1 MMRKLSG
8 LFMVFVILVTLS
20 VPVLANETASAAA
33 TREEIVRSL
42 LAAADFYHPGVSKET
57 IIKGYA
63 NGELKENE
71 SVKKIEALAM
81 LSRAFGELPKPEG
94 NDLRI
99 GTFGVE
105 FTDVPAWA
113 KEDIAKLSAAGLL
126 TGNPDGTLGVN
137 DPITIDEFQSIVA
150 RVWALKGTNLKDD
163 FYEAIN
169 KKWLNTSTIPAGE
182 AMGGV
187 VSELS
192 LSNSEKIEKIL
203 DDLTGKQFAKGTKE
217 QKLADFYTTALDTE
231 NRNKQGAEPI
241 KKYIEAFDGAKTLD
255 ELVQADLTLEKETG
269 QSTLFSLGSFADAK
283 NSNENALY
291 YMGLSVGLD
300 KISYVTEDAKAK
312 ELYINYMS
320 KLLVLA
326 GEKELAAKA
335 RAEQVYDMEKNLASV
350 MLDRHEYADVSKYY
364 NPYTF
369 EQFND
374 LFKEVDMKQVMKTLK
389 YDSAD
394 KVIVWDVK
402 LAQKGAEYLT
412 QSNLELLKSYSK
424 VRMLMAASE
433 MLSDDFRDANYE
445 FDAGRYGSIGKKT
458 DKEIATMITRGSM
471 SVYLGQIYV
480 EKHFSNEAKQ
490 DVEKMIEQ
498 FIAVYKDRIK
508 ALDWMSEATKAKAIK
523 KLDTLKVNVGY
534 PDKWDTTLENVDIE
548 TYDQGGSLF
557 ANISA
562 INSAIANKSKE
573 NLGKPVDKNEWVLLS
588 AFSVNASYN
597 PFYNEITFPAGI
609 LQAPFYDIKAKPEA
623 NFGAI
628 GLVIAHEISHAFD
641 DKGSA
646 YDEHGNAMNWWT
658 EEDFEKFKEKCQKVI
673 DFYHGIEIVPGVV
686 NDGQLTLGENIADL
700 GGMAVSLQVLSQ
712 MSDPDYKS
720 YFESYANIWRST
732 TTKEFAALLSTMD
745 THSANKVRVN
755 RTVVNFPEFYET
767 YGIEP
772 GDGMYVAP
780 EDRVSIW

>member
-1 MMRKLSG
+1 MRKLSG
-8 LFMVFVILVTLS
+8 LFMVFIILVTFS
-20 VPVLANETASAAA
+20 VPVLANGTVSTAA
-33 TREEIVRSL
+33 TREEIVKSL
-42 LAAADFYHPGVSKET
+42 LTAADFYNPGVSKET

-63 NGELKENE
+63 NGELKENV

-113 KEDIAKLSAAGLL
+113 KEDIAKLSAAGVLI
-126 TGNPDGTLGVN
+126 GKPDGTLGVN
-137 DPITIDEFQSIVA
+137 DPMTIDEFQTIIA
-150 RVWALKGTNLKDD
+150 RVWALKGSNLKDD
-163 FYEAIN
+163 FYEAMN
-169 KKWLNTSTIPAGE
+169 KKWLNASTIPAGE
-182 AMGGV
+182 VMNGV
-187 VSELS
+187 FNELS
-192 LSNSEKIEKIL
+192 LSNSEKIEEIL

-217 QKLADFYTTALDTE
+217 QKLADFYTTALDSE
-231 NRNKQGAEPI
+231 NRNKQGIEPI
-241 KKYIEAFDGAKTLD
+241 KKYIAAFDEAKTLD
-255 ELVQADLTLEKETG
+255 ELVRADLILEKETG
-269 QSTLFSLGSFADAK
+269 QSTLFSLGSSSDAK
-283 NSNENALY
+283 NTNENTLY
-291 YMGLSVGLD
+291 YMGLSVELD
-300 KISYVTEDAKAK
+300 KNSFVTEDAKAK

-326 GEKELAAKA
+326 GEKESEAKA
-335 RAEQVYDMEKNLASV
+335 HAELVYDMEKNLASV
-350 MLDRHEYADVSKYY
+350 MLDRHEFTDVSKYY
-364 NPYTF
+364 NPYTI

-374 LFKEVDMKQVMKTLK
+374 LFKEVDMKQVLKSLK

-412 QSNLELLKSYSK
+412 EGNLEFLKSYSK
-424 VRMLMAASE
+424 VRMLIPASE
-433 MLSDDFRDANYE
+433 LLSDDFRDATNE
-445 FDAGRYGSIGKKT
+445 FYAGRYGSTGKKT
-458 DKEIATMITRGSM
+458 DKEIASMITRGNM
-471 SVYLGQIYV
+471 GEYLGQIYV
-480 EKHFSNEAKQ
+480 EKHFSDEAKQ
-490 DVEKMIEQ
+490 DVENMIEQ
-498 FIAVYKDRIK
+498 FITVYKDRIK

-523 KLDTLKVNVGY
+523 KLDTMKVSVGY
-534 PDKWDTTLENVDIE
+534 PDKWDTTLDNVAIQ

-573 NLGKPVDKNEWVLLS
+573 NLGKPVDKNEWVMFS
-588 AFSVNASYN
+588 TYSVNASYN
-597 PFYNEITFPAGI
+597 PFYNDITFPAGI

-623 NFGAI
+623 NLGAI
-628 GLVIAHEISHAFD
+628 GMIIAHEISHAFD

-646 YDEHGNAMNWWT
+646 YDERGNAINWWT
-658 EEDFEKFKEKCQKVI
+658 EEDFKKFKEKYQKVI
-673 DFYHGIEIVPGVV
+673 DFYNGIEIVPGVV

-712 MSDPDYKS
+712 MSNPDYKS
-720 YFESYANIWRST
+720 YFESYANMWRTT
-732 TTKEFAALLSTMD
+732 TTKEFAALMSTVD
-745 THSANKVRVN
+745 THSAEKVRVN
-755 RTVVNFPEFYET
+755 RTIVNFPEFYET